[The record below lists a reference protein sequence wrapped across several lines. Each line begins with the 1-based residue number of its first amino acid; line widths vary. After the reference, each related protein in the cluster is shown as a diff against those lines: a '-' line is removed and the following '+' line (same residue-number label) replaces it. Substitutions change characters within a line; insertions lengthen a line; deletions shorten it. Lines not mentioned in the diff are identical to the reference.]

1 MTIVLLCDYRPLLV
15 ERERTG
21 KHTLPFIGTQ
31 VEKIGGGWSPGIPG
45 WPTGGGE
52 MVGGWILG
60 RKDGPPA
67 EDVCVCV

>member
-1 MTIVLLCDYRPLLV
+1 M
-15 ERERTG
+15 
-21 KHTLPFIGTQ
+21 
-31 VEKIGGGWSPGIPG
+31 IGGGWSPGITG

-67 EDVCVCV
+67 EDVCCVCREGEPVEKYREPTENYIL